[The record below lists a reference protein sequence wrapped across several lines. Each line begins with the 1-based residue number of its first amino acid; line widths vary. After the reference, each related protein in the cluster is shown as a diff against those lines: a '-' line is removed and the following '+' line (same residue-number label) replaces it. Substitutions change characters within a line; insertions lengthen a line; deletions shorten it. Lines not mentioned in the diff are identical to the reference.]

1 MRPTAI
7 AKTLRESHLGDIY
20 LEPTRTFE
28 NDAIGDFVLHLNPF
42 NQLRVAET
50 LHVGAEAS
58 NRHLQET
65 AHQSQLADF
74 GAWHVR
80 IQGAHL

>member
-1 MRPTAI
+1 MCPTAI
-7 AKTLRESHLGDIY
+7 EKTSQESHLGDIY

-28 NDAIGDFVLHLNPF
+28 NDAIDNFVRHLNPF
-42 NQLRVAET
+42 NQSRVAET

-74 GAWHVR
+74 EAWHVR
-80 IQGAHL
+80 IQGVRL